1 MQGIDL
7 SNAGMSAE
15 KAKLQ
20 VIFVLGGP
28 GSGKGTQVSP
38 DIARCFILAVII
50 LHHLLVSPCP
60 AAPYR
65 GVA

>member
-7 SNAGMSAE
+7 SNAGMTAE

-38 DIARCFILAVII
+38 NIA
-50 LHHLLVSPCP
+50 LHHTHHQIALPLVYPSP
-60 AAPYR
+60 AASHID
-65 GVA
+65 VA

>member
-7 SNAGMSAE
+7 SKAGMTAE

-28 GSGKGTQVSP
+28 GSGKGTQVRLR
-38 DIARCFILAVII
+38 A
-50 LHHLLVSPCP
+50 HHL
-60 AAPYR
+60 Y
-65 GVA
+65 

>member
-1 MQGIDL
+1 MT
-7 SNAGMSAE
+7 AG

-38 DIARCFILAVII
+38 DVAQCLVLVI
-50 LHHLLVSPCP
+50 V
-60 AAPYR
+60 
-65 GVA
+65 